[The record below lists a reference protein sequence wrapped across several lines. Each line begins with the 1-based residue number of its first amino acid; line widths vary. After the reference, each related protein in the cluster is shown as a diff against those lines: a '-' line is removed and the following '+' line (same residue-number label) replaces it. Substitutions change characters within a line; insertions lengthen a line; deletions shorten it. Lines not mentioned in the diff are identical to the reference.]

1 MTPVPSARIRRL
13 REKTEKEKLD
23 GLMITELHN
32 VFYLTGSWI
41 EGIVLLTK
49 EKEFLIVS
57 PLFAEEAR
65 VELKGWEVVV
75 HAGKPDEILK
85 KVWRKRGKK
94 LGFEASNL
102 SYEEHERLSGIK
114 DTELIPCR
122 GWVEELRMIKDE
134 AELARMQ
141 ESTKVA
147 HSAFEY
153 VESKLKEGVS
163 EKKISQEVGWFLR
176 ERSDGEAFPSIVL
189 FGERT
194 SFPHGGPSERKLKQN
209 EVVLVDLGA
218 KLQGYCSD
226 LTRTFFFGEV
236 PRKWNSI
243 LDLITQAQRL
253 AIEEITPGVTC
264 SKIDE
269 MLKERMAKA
278 GYIEAFLHRGGHG
291 IGIEVHEAPFFN
303 SDSQHVFREGM
314 VVTVEPGV
322 YLPGEGGI
330 REEKMVVVTRGGNR
344 VLE

>member
-1 MTPVPSARIRRL
+1 MTPVPSARMRRL
-13 REKTEKEKLD
+13 REKTEKEELD

-41 EGIVLLTK
+41 EGIVLLTM
-49 EKEFLIVS
+49 EKDFFIAS

-65 VELKGWEVVV
+65 AELKGWQVVV
-75 HAGKPDEILK
+75 HAGKLDEILK
-85 KVWRKRGKK
+85 KAWRKRGKK

-102 SYEEHERLSGIK
+102 SYEDHERLSGIK
-114 DTELIPCR
+114 NIELIPCR
-122 GWVEELRMIKDE
+122 GWVEGLRMTKDE

-147 HSAFEY
+147 HAAFEY
-153 VESKLKEGVS
+153 LESKLKVGVS

-194 SFPHGGPSERKLKQN
+194 SFPHGRPSERELKHN

-218 KLQGYCSD
+218 RLQGYCSD

-236 PRKWNSI
+236 PSKWNSI

-264 SKIDE
+264 SKIDAV
-269 MLKERMAKA
+269 LKKRMVEA
-278 GYIEAFLHRGGHG
+278 GYIEAFLHGGGHG
-291 IGIEVHEAPFFN
+291 IGIEVHEAPFF
-303 SDSQHVFREGM
+303 SSGSHHVFREGM

-322 YLPGEGGI
+322 YFPGEGGI
-330 REEKMVVVTRGGNR
+330 REEKMVVVTSGGSR